1 MKAAAKLWSRAAL
14 ALALLVSGVACSAV
28 PPGPLESDPRWRDL
42 MRDGRLASRGRVYV
56 LPPQLSRSLEVGLE
70 AEVPVALL
78 GEGRSRYCPALP
90 EGFFHELREIL
101 QRNSGYEILLWDPK
115 ASATAPPSDVD
126 YLLELRVVRYQFEL
140 LEAGQASA
148 MAAMWIWGFPHLTT
162 FYNAPDELYRCDYR
176 VEARLRP
183 RHEGRAPRSRYLRG
197 SSEIFLTD
205 LQRGWTFASYWP
217 EQKLNWTGGKEL
229 VEAWAEYGPHV
240 EAATEPH
247 ARRSLL
253 IDLMRFLRD
262 PDSLARPAQ
271 HR

>member
-1 MKAAAKLWSRAAL
+1 VSRARSLWTRAAL
-14 ALALLVSGVACSAV
+14 GAALLLSCAACSVV
-28 PPGPLESDPRWRDL
+28 PPGQLEEDPRWRDL
-42 MRDGRLASRGRVYV
+42 MRDGSLPSRGRVYV
-56 LPPQLSRSLEVGLE
+56 TAPRLARAAELVLE

-78 GEGRSRYCPALP
+78 GEGRSYYCPPLP
-90 EGFFHELREIL
+90 EGFARELREIL
-101 QRNSGYEILLWDPK
+101 LRNSGYEVVLWDP
-115 ASATAPPSDVD
+115 AAPEAKPPAEAD
-126 YLLELRVVRYQFEL
+126 YVLDLRVERYQFEL
-140 LEAGQASA
+140 LEAGQGSA

-176 VEARLRP
+176 VQARLRP
-183 RHEGRAPRSRYLRG
+183 RAAGNPSRSRWLRG
-197 SSEIFLTD
+197 SSELLLTD

-229 VEAWAEYGPHV
+229 LEAWREYGPHV

-262 PDSLARPAQ
+262 PPLASEGD
-271 HR
+271 

>member
-1 MKAAAKLWSRAAL
+1 MRAAAKVWSRG
-14 ALALLVSGVACSAV
+14 LLLLTVLVCCAGCSAV

-42 MRDGRLASRGRVYV
+42 MRDGSLPSRGRVYV
-56 LPPQLSRSLEVGLE
+56 LPPQLSRSLKADLEVQ
-70 AEVPVALL
+70 APVALL
-78 GEGRSRYCPALP
+78 GEGRSRYCPPLP
-90 EGFFHELREIL
+90 PGFFRELREIL
-101 QRNSGYEILLWDPK
+101 QRNSGYEVLLWDP
-115 ASATAPPSDVD
+115 SAKGAAPATEVD
-126 YLLELRVVRYQFEL
+126 YLLELRVVRYQFAL
-140 LEAGQASA
+140 LEAGQGSA

-183 RHEGRAPRSRYLRG
+183 RDPSQATRSRYLRG
-197 SSEIFLTD
+197 SSELLLTD

-247 ARRSLL
+247 ARRGLL

-262 PDSLARPAQ
+262 PD
-271 HR
+271 